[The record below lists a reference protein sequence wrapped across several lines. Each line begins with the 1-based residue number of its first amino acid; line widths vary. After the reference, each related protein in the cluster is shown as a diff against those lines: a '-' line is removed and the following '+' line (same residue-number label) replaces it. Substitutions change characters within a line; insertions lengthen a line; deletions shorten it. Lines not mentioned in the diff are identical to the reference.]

1 MYNQNMRRN
10 KKIILAAVCLALRLV
25 LSRFLS
31 IKTPIVVISFGF
43 IPTALAAIYLG
54 WKWTVLINVLGDLV
68 GALLFP
74 TGPFFIGYTI
84 SAGLAG
90 LIYGLLLFKPRSN
103 AMSERQFILRA
114 IIAVVLIAII
124 VNVGL
129 NTFWISITAGKAFW
143 PLLATRIVKELIMI
157 PIQVSII
164 IVLEKVLRPTAQ
176 KYLYQESPTQHAQ
189 SQKS

>member
-1 MYNQNMRRN
+1 MYNQDMRRN

-43 IPTALAAIYLG
+43 IPAALAAIYLG
-54 WKWTVLINVLGDLV
+54 WKWTVLINVLGDLI

-90 LIYGLLLFKPRSN
+90 LIYGLLLFKPRPD
-103 AMSERQFILRA
+103 AISERQFILRTV
-114 IIAVVLIAII
+114 IAVVLIAVVINI
-124 VNVGL
+124 GL

-157 PIQVSII
+157 PVQVSII

-176 KYLYQESPTQHAQ
+176 KYLYQKSSAQHAQ